1 LTIKKR
7 IKTAFVTLVGL
18 IILLSGTLV
27 VSLSIQQKYFSK
39 YVEIKNLT
47 LLTNEIMQYLV
58 RKRQYM
64 DYYMVLH
71 YAGEKDN
78 FNSVTP
84 QTIQLIKE
92 YESKIKTDILSLKF
106 ERFIKSAQK
115 IFNETNYNRKLHII
129 DVEFFPLYLEM
140 YNFVDKNNQQYLKQI
155 TEIENLIIRISMI
168 SVFVTIVVIALSLFI
183 VIFFG
188 IKISNSLI
196 NPLKTLS
203 EATKVLSKGEYK
215 EVHYNQKDEFLE
227 VVHAFNNMVKNLK
240 SLQSQ
245 VIQMDR
251 LSNIGQLAGGIAH
264 ELNNPLVGVLGQAQI
279 LAEKIPPELKE
290 HVEKIEHA
298 AKRCKESV
306 SRLLQ
311 FSRQKLY
318 EYTFENINDVIDN
331 TLFIADSEIKA
342 YNIEI
347 IKNYTQNL
355 PKVKIS
361 LPHIQQAFLN
371 IINNAIHAI
380 SLNKTEKNFLQISTK
395 LAKVNT
401 ELGIKDF
408 VSIEFHDTGC
418 GIEPSYLNTIFE
430 PFFTTKDRN
439 KNAGVGLAIT
449 KDIITHHKGKISAY
463 SEGKNK
469 GAKFTIYLPI

>member
-1 LTIKKR
+1 
-7 IKTAFVTLVGL
+7 
-18 IILLSGTLV
+18 
-27 VSLSIQQKYFSK
+27 
-39 YVEIKNLT
+39 
-47 LLTNEIMQYLV
+47 
-58 RKRQYM
+58 
-64 DYYMVLH
+64 MVLH
-71 YAGEKDN
+71 YTGEKDN
-78 FNSVTP
+78 FNSVSP
-84 QTIQLIKE
+84 QTAQLIKE
-92 YESKIKTDILSLKF
+92 YETKIKIDTLSLKY
-106 ERFIKSAQK
+106 ERFLKSAQK
-115 IFNETNYNRKLHII
+115 IFNESDYNKKLNII

-140 YNFVDKNNQQYLKQI
+140 YNFVDKNNRQYLKQI
-155 TEIENLIIRISMI
+155 SEIENLIIKISMI
-168 SVFVTIVVIALSLFI
+168 SVLVTIVVIALSLFI

-196 NPLKTLS
+196 SPLKTLS
-203 EATKVLSKGEYK
+203 EATKILSKGDYK
-215 EVHYNQKDEFLE
+215 EISYDQKDEFSE
-227 VVHAFNNMVKNLK
+227 VVQAFNNMVKNLK

-264 ELNNPLVGVLGQAQI
+264 ELNNPLVGVLGQAQL
-279 LAEKIPPELKE
+279 LAEKISPELKE
-290 HVEKIEHA
+290 HVEKIERA

-311 FSRQKLY
+311 FSRQKQY

-342 YNIEI
+342 HNIEI
-347 IKNYTQNL
+347 IKNYTNSL
-355 PKVKIS
+355 PNIKIS

-380 SLNKTEKNFLQISTK
+380 GLNKTERNSLQISTK

-408 VSIEFHDTGC
+408 VNIEFCDTGC
-418 GIEPSYLNTIFE
+418 GIETNYLDTIFE
-430 PFFTTKDRN
+430 AFFITKDRN

-463 SEGKNK
+463 SDGKNK
-469 GAKFTIYLPI
+469 GAKFNIYLPI